1 MKTYNNIFKSIALG
15 AAVLT
20 LASCNDYLDTLP
32 DDRATVDSPEKIKSL
47 LVSAYPSNSSNFLL
61 EYSSDNV
68 TDNGKQYTCQ
78 PNQDKCYR
86 WEQVETT
93 GNDDPKSIWGEYYL
107 AVATANAALDGV
119 AVVGENSTTLPMKAE
134 ALLCRAY
141 AMLQLANTF
150 CMAYDPTKA
159 DEYMGVPYPKAS
171 GQSVDERGTIGETY
185 ANINADIE
193 EALPLL
199 DDSYLE
205 TPKYHFNTRAA
216 YAFAARFNLYYHN
229 YDKAI
234 EYATKALGADPASLL
249 RQTSTFASLG
259 GAQAISDEYIRTS
272 QAANFMLR
280 TSYSLAGR
288 SFWSS
293 SFNRFAYNRAM
304 ITNELFWA
312 KTPWGSGSSSNCL
325 YEASLLYGNNQTIYY
340 PKMIEVFE
348 YTDKVNGT
356 GYAHTVDAVFTADE
370 TLIVRAE
377 AYALKKDYDKACAD
391 LNTWASVRLKASAGS
406 AKRPTFTPDY
416 VNQYME
422 TVKCSPV
429 VIVDDAER
437 TIVKPMTPQGFTLEE
452 GTQKNLIALILHV
465 RRLETIQQGLRF
477 QDVKRYGMEFSHN
490 LDGEDALVFKPGDLR
505 GALQLP
511 IDVIDAGLPANPRE
525 TETDTKE

>member
-32 DDRATVDSPEKIKSL
+32 DDRATVDSPEKITSF
-47 LVSAYPSNSSNFLL
+47 LVSSYPTHSPIFLL

-68 TDNGKQYTCQ
+68 NDNGKQYTCQ
-78 PNQDKCYR
+78 PNQDKAYR

-93 GNDDPKSIWGEYYL
+93 GNDDPKEIWDACYMS
-107 AVATANAALDGV
+107 VATANAALDGI
-119 AVVGENSTTLPMKAE
+119 ASVGEDATTKPMKAE

-141 AMLQLANTF
+141 SLFLLSNTF

-159 DEYMGVPYPKAS
+159 DEYMGIPYPKTS

-199 DDSYLE
+199 DDTYLT
-205 TPKYHFNTRAA
+205 TPKYHFNSRAA

-234 EYATKALGADPASLL
+234 EYATKALGGDPASLL
-249 RQTSTFASLG
+249 RATSTYATLG
-259 GAQAISDEYIRTS
+259 GAQAIGDEYIRSTE
-272 QAANFMLR
+272 AANFMLV

-288 SFWSS
+288 SFRSS
-293 SFNRFAYNRAM
+293 SFNRYAYNRAM
-304 ITNELFWA
+304 ITNELYWA
-312 KTPWGSGSSSNCL
+312 KMPWGSGSSSNCL

-340 PKMIEVFE
+340 PKMLEVFE
-348 YTDKVNGT
+348 YTDKVNGI
-356 GYAHTVDAVFTADE
+356 GYAHVIDAVFTAEE

-377 AYALKKDYDKACAD
+377 AHALKKEYDKACED
-391 LNTWASVRLKASAGS
+391 LNIWASAHLKATAGS
-406 AKRPTFTPDY
+406 AKRPTFTPELID
-416 VNQYME
+416 QYMA

-429 VIVDDAER
+429 VIIDDAER
-437 TIVKPMTPQGFTLEE
+437 TILKPMTPQGFTLEE
-452 GTQKNLIALILHV
+452 GTQKNMIAFILQV
-465 RRLETIQQGLRF
+465 RRLETLQQGLRF
-477 QDVKRYGMEFSHN
+477 QDVKRYGIEFSHN
-490 LDGEDALVFKPGDLR
+490 LDGEDALTFKPGDLR

-511 IDVIDAGLPANPRE
+511 TDVIDAGLPANPRE